1 MTIQRAREILGNKYI
16 KRTDEEIQGIINTLE
31 TLANISIDT
40 ILKMTPEERKT
51 IKVNKK

>member
-1 MTIQRAREILGNKYI
+1 MNIQRARKILGKKYV

-31 TLANISIDT
+31 ILANTSIDT
-40 ILKMTPEERKT
+40 VLKMTPEERKT